1 MTDISSPE
9 GLDLS
14 AMSPCSPKTPN
25 YLNTFEINEVKLS
38 NAKYIFYRLTTKCF
52 SENKKNSKWES
63 RWPLKRY
70 VNRVDR
76 LFVNDIYFEQYDE
89 YI

>member
-1 MTDISSPE
+1 M
-9 GLDLS
+9 LS
-14 AMSPCSPKTPN
+14 AMSPSSPKTPN
-25 YLNTFEINEVKLS
+25 YLNTFEKI
-38 NAKYIFYRLTTKCF
+38 
-52 SENKKNSKWES
+52 ENKTKRRKRLIFIDLRQNAFQKKKMNSKWES